1 MKIEDIAVG
10 NVYRG
15 PRREESSAVGMFW
28 LFREVTWT
36 DEENVYFRRPLQFG
50 ECFHSKLSV
59 FARWATQNEGP
70 VRAEIAG
77 AM

>member
-15 PRREESSAVGMFW
+15 PQREVFEFEGMF

-36 DEENVYFRRPLQFG
+36 DEEHVYFRRPLKYG
-50 ECFHSKLSV
+50 ESFCSKLSV